1 MYRFITHLL
10 IIAVLATNIAWAE
23 DNCAESSVGD
33 ASILVQ
39 VDNSQSDGVCDDFCV
54 GWLHLVSIT
63 PEARLGDFAPVRQT
77 VMWTGISY
85 YSRDQEPP
93 LRPPQI

>member
-10 IIAVLATNIAWAE
+10 IIAVLATNVAWAG
-23 DNCAESSVGD
+23 DNCSASTVSD
-33 ASILVQ
+33 TSILVQ
-39 VDNSQSDGVCDDFCV
+39 VDNSQSNGVCDDFCV

-63 PEARLGDFAPVRQT
+63 PEIRIDDFASTHQT
-77 VMWTGISY
+77 VMRAGISY